1 MKKSKQRLRIGRLVI
16 VVIATMLVSPAT
28 HAVHNGGSDT
38 GDSPLNNAS
47 CNASFLNSCVADPLE
62 SSAFAAPWP
71 DAGGSS
77 LEIGFLAL
85 IMGALLLRNRRRMVD

>member
-1 MKKSKQRLRIGRLVI
+1 MKKSKQRLRIGPLASA
-16 VVIATMLVSPAT
+16 VIATMLVSPAT

-71 DAGGSS
+71 DAGGGL

-85 IMGALLLRNRRRMVD
+85 IMGALLLRKRLLTVD